1 MLQVFVPEKFF
12 SERSYILDI
21 LLEEFLGLEFQVFIA
36 PQQEYRIVC
45 ENGNELIIRDDFF
58 AKIKG
63 NDYLSAENLPI
74 RTKILGQSPIYDRSL
89 PIIFGEDY
97 LSITQN
103 TINCGA
109 DIFASSFFLLTR
121 WEESVLPAHE
131 KSNSFII
138 SSDLYKRPV
147 VNEYV
152 ECLWK
157 MLSYLGVQQERKKKS
172 FNFKLLHNVLH
183 LKRWRSPSQLMYSV
197 CKDLFS
203 YKSWNYAFK
212 DILSYSNV
220 QLRKKA
226 DPFDSFED
234 IMSMSEKWGVT
245 SQFNFMMQKK
255 VGRDCSYDLGH
266 AQDIA
271 NKISN
276 RGHSVGVL
284 GTYPSYNQS
293 LLLKEEKNIFEQQF
307 SLKAERISLPDL
319 QFENPTTWQL
329 ASDLGYKE
337 ISSAAL
343 PNLWGFS
350 SGTCYS
356 YSAFNIHTRKKL
368 NLKESPLIIHD
379 QYLEANLSFITVS
392 KAIERI
398 ERLKNLVRQYSGDLV
413 ISWQNSHFKIPA
425 WEAYQSAYES
435 VFI

>member
-1 MLQVFVPEKFF
+1 MLQVFIPEKFF
-12 SERSYILDI
+12 SERSYALDV
-21 LLEEFLGLEFQVFIA
+21 LLGEFLGLEFQVFIA

-63 NDYLSAENLPI
+63 NDYLSTENLPR
-74 RTKILGQSPIYDRSL
+74 RTKVLGQSPIYDRSL

-97 LSITQN
+97 LSITQS

-121 WEESVLPAHE
+121 WEESVLPKCE
-131 KSNSFII
+131 KVNSFII
-138 SSDLYKRPV
+138 SSDLYKRPI

-157 MLSYLGVQQERKKKS
+157 MLSYLGIQQERKKRN

-183 LKRWRSPSQLMYSV
+183 LKRWRSASELVSSLFR
-197 CKDLFS
+197 DLFS
-203 YKSWNYAFK
+203 YKSWNYVFK

-220 QLRKKA
+220 QFRKRT

-255 VGRDCSYDLGH
+255 VSLDCSYDLKN

-271 NKISN
+271 NKIKN
-276 RGHSVGVL
+276 RGHKIGVL
-284 GTYPSYNQS
+284 GSHPSYNQS
-293 LLLKEEKNIFEQQF
+293 LLLKEEKNIFEQNL
-307 SLKAERISLPDL
+307 SLEAERISLPGL

-356 YSAFNIHTRKKL
+356 YSVFNIHTRKKL

-379 QYLEANLSFITVS
+379 QYLENNLSLLTVS
-392 KAIERI
+392 KTIERI

-413 ISWQNSHFKIPA
+413 VSWQNNHFKMPA